1 MREKFHLIRLW
12 ILCLTVKF
20 AWTFEPQPIYK
31 DIPEDLGIDGFIL
44 NIPQEAGLV
53 ETKPHLKV
61 KVYSLF
67 RPIRPNKNLRF
78 TKREKLNTSCLLIR
92 KSKDKPF

>member
-61 KVYSLF
+61 K
-67 RPIRPNKNLRF
+67 
-78 TKREKLNTSCLLIR
+78 
-92 KSKDKPF
+92 D